1 MRQSLK
7 MVRNGVVGGVFV
19 CCAVLLLHGWG
30 GENQARTTA
39 LEGGG
44 TTYVTPGK
52 YDSSLADMM
61 GELTQ
66 NSLHAK
72 QEVHAETMVSAGQE
86 GTASSLKSAMV
97 HILRDLGDDVDFDQD
112 GDEVPGAKK
121 LSRDQVED
129 LLESADDARA
139 AVKNAARSLRLL
151 QERQRAVRAKAQQLI
166 EGLRSK
172 MEALDTHNGEIG
184 GRITKVGEM
193 RGPEGPKGVSGL
205 PGPDGISRMP
215 GPRGARGPPGVT
227 GNPGPHGSRGLQGP
241 IGPLGYR
248 GGQGPTG
255 SPGERGPLGVEGQG
269 GAMGAPGM
277 RGEVGRGGKQGP
289 GGAMGFPG
297 GRGQPGV
304 NGGNRAYH
312 RR

>member
-1 MRQSLK
+1 MPWHRDHTGNRKSQIPVLPVLGTERVLRSDKQPPSLLLTLAGTQVCAVMRQSLK

-205 PGPDGISRMP
+205 PGPDGPPPPLSPPCILESIP
-215 GPRGARGPPGVT
+215 KIPAAAQNCARG
-227 GNPGPHGSRGLQGP
+227 
-241 IGPLGYR
+241 
-248 GGQGPTG
+248 
-255 SPGERGPLGVEGQG
+255 
-269 GAMGAPGM
+269 GAC
-277 RGEVGRGGKQGP
+277 
-289 GGAMGFPG
+289 
-297 GRGQPGV
+297 
-304 NGGNRAYH
+304 
-312 RR
+312 